1 MSKSVFVALGLVCLA
16 WPACPAWAQT
26 SDWSLTGTAGVV
38 SDYRYRGYSLSDEQ
52 PAVQGGLTAG
62 HASGF
67 YGDVFVSTI
76 DEYGVGLDGDGAEVE
91 VTATLGWAG
100 QVEGFEIDVAAAAY
114 RYPDGDDVNY
124 VEFPLQIGRT
134 DEAVGWA
141 VGVAFAPAQTA
152 LGDEDNRYGWMSL
165 TYAPSSWPVT
175 FTSGVGYE
183 DGAFAPDGKTDWSIG
198 VARELGRLSLGLS
211 WIDSDADNGQAV
223 ATVFV
228 NF

>member
-1 MSKSVFVALGLVCLA
+1 MNKSIFVALGLV
-16 WPACPAWAQT
+16 WFACPAWAQT
-26 SDWSLTGTAGVV
+26 SDWSLTGTVGVV
-38 SDYRYRGYSLSDEQ
+38 SDYRYRGYSLSDER
-52 PAVQGGLTAG
+52 PALQGGLTAS

-91 VTATLGWAG
+91 ITGMLGWAG
-100 QVEGFEIDVAAAAY
+100 QVGGFDVDVAASAY

-134 DEAVGWA
+134 YEALGWA
-141 VGVAFAPAQTA
+141 IGVALAPAQA
-152 LGDEDNRYGWMSL
+152 SLADEDNRYGWTSL
-165 TYAPSSWPVT
+165 TYAPSSWPVSLT
-175 FTSGVGYE
+175 GRVGYE
-183 DGAFAPDGKTDWSIG
+183 DGAFAPDGKTDWSVG
-198 VARELGRLSLGLS
+198 VARDLGLVSLDLS

-223 ATVFV
+223 ASVFV